1 MAAPVPGA
9 VTNDGVRTWYAESL
23 ADLQAMTTA
32 TRGPKGEA
40 LHANDEGWV
49 FGASGAGG
57 SNWASL
63 QAVYTCSS
71 VAVGSSAWSGKEIR
85 FPGPVNI
92 VGILTVGG
100 QVNAKLRETKL
111 VRRTTAGTTERWFSV
126 VSDGD
131 EVSALAR
138 KAIIICPADGAIKR
152 LTLRPQAAGGSTEV
166 RIYVDG
172 VEVDSKT
179 KTTAADTVVHFS
191 FSSAAVFSKGDCVSV
206 SIEPTANMGNAPGT
220 IVIEWDWRT
229 F

>member
-32 TRGPKGEA
+32 TRGPRNEVLRVG
-40 LHANDEGWV
+40 DEGWV
-49 FGASGAGG
+49 FGDSVSGG
-57 SNWASL
+57 SNL
-63 QAVYTCSS
+63 DGVEAVYTCSTI
-71 VAVGSSAWSGKEIR
+71 AAGSSTWAGKAIS
-85 FPGPVNI
+85 FSNGAVFNG
-92 VGILTVGG
+92 VLLVTG

-191 FSSAAVFSKGDCVSV
+191 FSSGAVFSKG
-206 SIEPTANMGNAPGT
+206 IQ
-220 IVIEWDWRT
+220 
-229 F
+229 